1 MYVVMGFMKTG
12 HVVWSCFSFWF
23 SAVSTVVQSPV
34 CVGQGHTW
42 KSIWRTVLAAV
53 VLKALVIN
61 KVLVKTDLPNF
72 RKKRIVS
79 SP

>member
-1 MYVVMGFMKTG
+1 MLSGP
-12 HVVWSCFSFWF
+12 
-23 SAVSTVVQSPV
+23 VSVFGSLLSVQYTYEGPVQSPV